1 MKHRTHSLVARV
13 FASVLIGCL
22 FVGFMLGVTGVHAD
36 ETVPP
41 DAGAARPI
49 FKILQA
55 DGTPMT
61 AQLLRIDPQEIVFE
75 TAGAATTLSLL
86 HVRVVERIQANAIG
100 ESVPTG
106 PVARAVRLKCTD
118 GSTLE
123 ADDYTWD
130 GTQHAVLVRPEGR
143 IELPIDRVQS
153 LAWFTRG
160 AVEVPLAADGAGE
173 PVWVGS
179 IPEGTQTD
187 LVVVGTPEA
196 FEFVECA
203 ITAVSADLV
212 TVVLDEETIPVKRSK
227 VIGLAWLRDGG
238 GHSGVASDVAARGIR
253 VDVSGGSLKAHQVGW
268 TPEGLV
274 LDNNLRFPAAM
285 LQRIDYAAGRTV
297 SVATLPTERLD
308 VEPYFG
314 ALGKMT
320 GMAAFFSPRV
330 LSGGLMSH
338 PGLLIRPRT
347 VAVWRLPA
355 NSQRF
360 LATVAPVAG
369 QQISG
374 NVVVVIALDEREVFR
389 RLIAADAPAGIP
401 IDIDVSGSRRLKLTV
416 DFGSAGP
423 GGGIVFADPIIEK

>member
-1 MKHRTHSLVARV
+1 MKHRTHSLVVPV
-13 FASVLIGCL
+13 FTSCL
-22 FVGFMLGVTGVHAD
+22 VVGFMLGVTSVYAD

-41 DAGAARPI
+41 DAGATRPI
-49 FKILQA
+49 IRISQA
-55 DGTPMT
+55 DGTSIT

-75 TAGAATTLSLL
+75 TAGAATTLSLEQ
-86 HVRVVERIQANAIG
+86 VRVVERIPANAVG
-100 ESVPTG
+100 ESAPGG
-106 PVARAVRLKCTD
+106 PVALAVRLTCTD

-123 ADDYTWD
+123 ADDYVWD
-130 GTQHAVLVRPEGR
+130 GTQQAVLVRPEGR

-153 LAWFTRG
+153 LAWLTQRT
-160 AVEVPLAADGAGE
+160 VEVPLPADGTRE
-173 PVWVGS
+173 PVWVAS
-179 IPEGTQTD
+179 IPEGNQTD

-203 ITAVSADLV
+203 ITAVSADSV

-253 VDVSGGSLKAHQVGW
+253 VDVSGGSLKANQVGW

-297 SVATLPTERLD
+297 SLATLPTERLE

-314 ALGKMT
+314 ALGKIK
-320 GMAAFFSPRV
+320 GLAAFFAPRV
-330 LSGGLMSH
+330 LPGGSMPH
-338 PGLLIRPRT
+338 PGLLMRPRT

-355 NSQRF
+355 NSRRF

-369 QQISG
+369 QQVSG
-374 NVVVVIALDEREVFR
+374 NVVVVIAMDEREVFR
-389 RLIAADAPAGIP
+389 RQIAADAPAGMP
-401 IDIDVSGSRRLKLTV
+401 IDIDISGSRRLKLTV
-416 DFGSAGP
+416 DFGGAGP
-423 GGGIVFADPIIEK
+423 GGGVVFTDPIIEK